1 MSTDY
6 IYWGIQDTLI
16 VYVFVMCICVF
27 IAMCYVYLN
36 KHLSIYL
43 MLMLKMPTTTPPP
56 TDKSVLKKHSEAINL
71 HSWLFGEPWWSLQ

>member
-27 IAMCYVYLN
+27 IVVMCIWINIY
-36 KHLSIYL
+36 LSIYL
-43 MLMLKMPTTTPPP
+43 
-56 TDKSVLKKHSEAINL
+56 NL
-71 HSWLFGEPWWSLQ
+71 LRTEKLLCDNRTLL